1 MSKFVLYFTK
11 TGYVK
16 YTSHLDMIRLFKRIF
31 KRSGLD
37 LEHSQ
42 GYNPHPKMVFA
53 QPLSLGFSSI
63 GEILEFSTIKDFS
76 EQDIEIGLKNYLPNG
91 MDIVRIEEKNS
102 GKTVASKIRGADYL
116 IVAEEEPLTE
126 DIINKF
132 LEQKEIPVP
141 KRKKKK
147 VGRRGKK
154 ITEIIEIDIKPLIK
168 SLKLIK
174 REDILKDTNNKRLI
188 KDPQLIQIERL
199 NEFFHNFCYY
209 DTVILA
215 SLNTGSDSNLNPELL
230 LKALGQYSN
239 RELSL
244 ENCEIMRLSLNEF

>member
-1 MSKFVLYFTK
+1 M
-11 TGYVK
+11 
-16 YTSHLDMIRLFKRIF
+16 
-31 KRSGLD
+31 
-37 LEHSQ
+37 
-42 GYNPHPKMVFA
+42 
-53 QPLSLGFSSI
+53 
-63 GEILEFSTIKDFS
+63 
-76 EQDIEIGLKNYLPNG
+76 
-91 MDIVRIEEKNS
+91 
-102 GKTVASKIRGADYL
+102 
-116 IVAEEEPLTE
+116 
-126 DIINKF
+126 
-132 LEQKEIPVP
+132 
-141 KRKKKK
+141 
-147 VGRRGKK
+147 
-154 ITEIIEIDIKPLIK
+154 
-168 SLKLIK
+168 KLIK